1 MEQNSS
7 NILKEVKSW
16 ITPAL
21 LSFVSMMLYQNMQ
34 EMKGDIKT
42 LLNQSAQDKV
52 RIDNLQD
59 KVLRIEDFMFN
70 KNQTRETFYE
80 KPGLMLFKEEEQEIR
95 PVTNA

>member
-34 EMKGDIKT
+34 EMKSDIKL

-52 RIDNLQD
+52 RIDNLETRF
-59 KVLRIEDFMFN
+59 LRIEDQPYN
-70 KNQTRETFYE
+70 KKTREAS
-80 KPGLMLFKEEEQEIR
+80 LMLPDLVLYREEQKKVKPIK
-95 PVTNA
+95 NA

>member
-52 RIDNLQD
+52 RIDNLESRFI
-59 KVLRIEDFMFN
+59 RIED
-70 KNQTRETFYE
+70 KLYHKQTRESSIVVPDMVLYKEDE
-80 KPGLMLFKEEEQEIR
+80 KEIK
-95 PVTNA
+95 PVKRA

>member
-7 NILKEVKSW
+7 NVLKEVKSW

-52 RIDNLQD
+52 RIDNLESRFLRFED
-59 KVLRIEDFMFN
+59 KLYN
-70 KNQTRETFYE
+70 KQTREASIVLPDMVLYKEDE
-80 KPGLMLFKEEEQEIR
+80 KEVK
-95 PVTNA
+95 PVKHA

>member
-34 EMKGDIKT
+34 EMKSDIKT

-52 RIDNLQD
+52 RIDNLESRFLRFED
-59 KVLRIEDFMFN
+59 KLYN
-70 KNQTRETFYE
+70 KQTREASIVLPDMVLYKE
-80 KPGLMLFKEEEQEIR
+80 DDKEIKPVK
-95 PVTNA
+95 NA

>member
-7 NILKEVKSW
+7 NVLKEVKSW

-52 RIDNLQD
+52 RIDNLESRFLRFED
-59 KVLRIEDFMFN
+59 KLYN
-70 KNQTRETFYE
+70 KQTREASIVLPDMVLYKEDE
-80 KPGLMLFKEEEQEIR
+80 KEIK
-95 PVTNA
+95 PVKHA

>member
-7 NILKEVKSW
+7 NVLKEVKSW

-34 EMKGDIKT
+34 EMKSDIKT

-52 RIDNLQD
+52 RIDNLESRFLRFED
-59 KVLRIEDFMFN
+59 KLYN
-70 KNQTRETFYE
+70 KQTREASIVLPDMVLYKEDE
-80 KPGLMLFKEEEQEIR
+80 KEIK
-95 PVTNA
+95 PVKHA

>member
-21 LSFVSMMLYQNMQ
+21 LSFVSMMLYENMQ
-34 EMKGDIKT
+34 EMKSDIKL

-52 RIDNLQD
+52 RIDNLETRF
-59 KVLRIEDFMFN
+59 LRIEDQLYN
-70 KNQTRETFYE
+70 KKTREAKFELPDFVLYR
-80 KPGLMLFKEEEQEIR
+80 EEQKKIK
-95 PVTNA
+95 PIKYA

>member
-7 NILKEVKSW
+7 NVLKEVKSW

-52 RIDNLQD
+52 RIDNLESRFLRFED
-59 KVLRIEDFMFN
+59 KLYP
-70 KNQTRETFYE
+70 KQTRETSIVVPDIILYKEDE
-80 KPGLMLFKEEEQEIR
+80 KEIK
-95 PVTNA
+95 PVKHA

>member
-21 LSFVSMMLYQNMQ
+21 LSFVSMMLYQNRQ

-52 RIDNLQD
+52 RIDNLETRFIRFED
-59 KVLRIEDFMFN
+59 KLYN
-70 KNQTRETFYE
+70 KQTREASIVAPDFILYHEE
-80 KPGLMLFKEEEQEIR
+80 KKKIKALKY
-95 PVTNA
+95 A

>member
-7 NILKEVKSW
+7 NVLKEVKSW

-34 EMKGDIKT
+34 EMKGDIKL

-59 KVLRIEDFMFN
+59 KVLRIEDFMFQKDKARN
-70 KNQTRETFYE
+70 TYYD
-80 KPGLMLFKEEEQEIR
+80 KPGFILFKEEEPSTK
-95 PVTNA
+95 PVHDA

>member
-21 LSFVSMMLYQNMQ
+21 LSFVSMMLYQDMQ
-34 EMKGDIKT
+34 EMKSDIKT

-52 RIDNLQD
+52 RIDNLETRFLRFED
-59 KVLRIEDFMFN
+59 KLYQ
-70 KNQTRETFYE
+70 KQTREISVVFPDMFLYKEDE
-80 KPGLMLFKEEEQEIR
+80 KDIK
-95 PVTNA
+95 PVKHA

>member
-34 EMKGDIKT
+34 EMKSDIKT

-52 RIDNLQD
+52 RIDNLETRFLRFED
-59 KVLRIEDFMFN
+59 KLYN
-70 KNQTRETFYE
+70 KQTREAAIITPDFVLYHEE
-80 KPGLMLFKEEEQEIR
+80 KKKLKALKY
-95 PVTNA
+95 A

>member
-34 EMKGDIKT
+34 EMKSDIKT

-52 RIDNLQD
+52 RIDNLETRF
-59 KVLRIEDFMFN
+59 LRIEDKLYN
-70 KNQTRETFYE
+70 KQTREAAIVVPDFVLYHEE
-80 KPGLMLFKEEEQEIR
+80 KKKIKALKY
-95 PVTNA
+95 A

>member
-7 NILKEVKSW
+7 NVLKEVKSW

-34 EMKGDIKT
+34 EMKSDIKT

-52 RIDNLQD
+52 RIDNLESRFLRFED
-59 KVLRIEDFMFN
+59 KLYN
-70 KNQTRETFYE
+70 KQTREASIVLPDMVLYKE
-80 KPGLMLFKEEEQEIR
+80 DDKEIKPVK
-95 PVTNA
+95 NA